1 MRLLLTPNYFQHE
14 AINLAS
20 RTITNIAGALKCV
33 VKVKQGKACSKK
45 EVESS
50 LVLMHQAYKASQ
62 ARYRAEKISLE
73 KSDSLVSRLLLR
85 ISN

>member
-50 LVLMHQAYKASQ
+50 LVLMQQAYKASQ

-85 ISN
+85 IQP

>member
-1 MRLLLTPNYFQHE
+1 MIY
-14 AINLAS
+14 LAS
-20 RTITNIAGALKCV
+20 KTITNIAGALKCV

-62 ARYRAEKISLE
+62 ARYRAEKVALG
-73 KSDSLVSRLLLR
+73 KWDDLVTKLLARLP
-85 ISN
+85 

>member
-1 MRLLLTPNYFQHE
+1 M
-14 AINLAS
+14 AS

-50 LVLMHQAYKASQ
+50 LILIYQAYKASQ
-62 ARYRAEKISLE
+62 ARYRAERASLE

-85 ISN
+85 ITN

>member
-1 MRLLLTPNYFQHE
+1 VKCYHLEVF
-14 AINLAS
+14 NLAS

-62 ARYRAEKISLE
+62 ARYRAEKLSLE
-73 KSDSLVSRLLLR
+73 KSDTLVSRLLLR
-85 ISN
+85 IQP

>member
-1 MRLLLTPNYFQHE
+1 VNCYPHE
-14 AINLAS
+14 LIELAS

-50 LVLMHQAYKASQ
+50 LVLMHMAYQTAQ
-62 ARYRAEKISLE
+62 RRYRAEKASLE

-85 ISN
+85 ITN

>member
-1 MRLLLTPNYFQHE
+1 M
-14 AINLAS
+14 AS

-50 LVLMHQAYKASQ
+50 LILIHQAYKASQ
-62 ARYRAEKISLE
+62 SRYRAEKMALV
-73 KSDSLVSRLLLR
+73 KSDSLVSRLLMRLQP
-85 ISN
+85 